1 MNSYDIVSFKNS
13 VMIIEQKSLPAAIV
27 PYDFFT
33 DEAFFLASLKEFVKS
48 WGFGSQ
54 ATFNL
59 ETRNGRA
66 RLRLE
71 FQLGHP
77 ATPTIMYLPH
87 LSLPSIK
94 DLLAERRI
102 KLEQQPTGLDSLTW
116 PTPSLCRIN

>member
-1 MNSYDIVSFKNS
+1 MNFYN
-13 VMIIEQKSLPAAIV
+13 
-27 PYDFFT
+27 T
-33 DEAFFLASLKEFVKS
+33 DEAFVLASLEEFEKS

-77 ATPTIMYLPH
+77 AAPHHRVTPH
-87 LSLPSIK
+87 LNLPNIK

-116 PTPSLCRIN
+116 PNPKLL